1 MFIRS
6 EEKTKTLI
14 NALKMYVMCIPEMEG
29 RVIID
34 RFSVPFSDYEIIKAI
49 FTDFLK
55 EFNLLEIGDK
65 LKEEYIKN
73 YSVIE
78 DKIEKENYR
87 NYTINL
93 IEEVIQN
100 RGVV

>member
-1 MFIRS
+1 MFIKS
-6 EEKTKTLI
+6 KEKTKTLI

-29 RVIID
+29 KVAVD
-34 RFSVPFSDYEIIKAI
+34 HFSMPFSDYDIIEAI

-73 YSVIE
+73 YFAIE
-78 DKIEKENYR
+78 DEIEKENYR